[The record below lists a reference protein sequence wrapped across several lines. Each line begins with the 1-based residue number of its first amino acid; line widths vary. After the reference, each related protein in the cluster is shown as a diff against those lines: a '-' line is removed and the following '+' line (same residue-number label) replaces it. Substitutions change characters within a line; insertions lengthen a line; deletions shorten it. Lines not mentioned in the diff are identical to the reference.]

1 MGDNLL
7 LGKLLLRDKLLLGA
21 DEYDEDALLS
31 DCLNRNDCNDDD
43 INAEVMQVEIDG
55 TVKAPL
61 VDEDNE
67 GTDETK
73 VDSDSNGS
81 LSNDNKEVKGIV
93 DSSNDDI
100 ELGTVKL
107 TNYIQQHEYKLGA
120 DGKNKLKLGH
130 MFRDIA
136 HFKEILHEVATKI
149 KSQVTVDPNVK
160 IDLLKNFIKETYG
173 LKIKNMT
180 LYRATTKAR
189 IEVFGDHLKG
199 YQKLFKYVAAIHK
212 TNPGA
217 ICKVLCDVVSILDK
231 GKYSRVLLAT
241 VGMDGNNGIVPLAIC
256 VYEIENMETWEWFM
270 EHLHSYLDDER
281 HTELTTMHRSA
292 STTGYYLTETNL
304 A

>member
-31 DCLNRNDCNDDD
+31 DCLNRNDCNNDD
-43 INAEVMQVEIDG
+43 INAEVMQVEING
-55 TVKAPL
+55 TVKATL

-73 VDSDSNGS
+73 VDSDSDGS
-81 LSNDNKEVKGIV
+81 LSDDNKKVKGIV

-136 HFKEILHEVATKI
+136 HLKEILHEVMIRK
-149 KSQVTVDPNVK
+149 
-160 IDLLKNFIKETYG
+160 
-173 LKIKNMT
+173 
-180 LYRATTKAR
+180 
-189 IEVFGDHLKG
+189 
-199 YQKLFKYVAAIHK
+199 
-212 TNPGA
+212 
-217 ICKVLCDVVSILDK
+217 
-231 GKYSRVLLAT
+231 
-241 VGMDGNNGIVPLAIC
+241 
-256 VYEIENMETWEWFM
+256 
-270 EHLHSYLDDER
+270 
-281 HTELTTMHRSA
+281 
-292 STTGYYLTETNL
+292 
-304 A
+304 